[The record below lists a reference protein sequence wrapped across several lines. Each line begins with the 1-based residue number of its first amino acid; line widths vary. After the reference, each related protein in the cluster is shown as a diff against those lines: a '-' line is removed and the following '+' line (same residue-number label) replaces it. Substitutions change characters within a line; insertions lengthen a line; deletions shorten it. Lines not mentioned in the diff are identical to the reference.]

1 MRWSNISFYPEK
13 WNINVKFLS
22 KPGFHLWSLGCPSSK
37 VGGSG
42 WSSSLKWFYHRSSIV
57 VLAILQCLI
66 CKPNRTV
73 WSPSML
79 DSFSLRKVAV
89 RPGIVLGWSFGFLK
103 NCTLTSK
110 PSSLKWE
117 CVLIKMKALVSL
129 QSFMIRS
136 QKMLSVSYMA
146 RNC

>member
-1 MRWSNISFYPEK
+1 MRWSNTSFYPEK
-13 WNINVKFLS
+13 WNINVEFVS

-57 VLAILQCLI
+57 VLAILQCLL

-89 RPGIVLGWSFGFLK
+89 RPGTVLEWSFGFLK
-103 NCTLTSK
+103 NCTLTS
-110 PSSLKWE
+110 SSQQAWSEYGTRGFNICPPKKFKFKK
-117 CVLIKMKALVSL
+117 CVLIKITLK
-129 QSFMIRS
+129 I
-136 QKMLSVSYMA
+136 
-146 RNC
+146 